1 MADTEIAQMQRLESP
16 YTVRLIG
23 TFQNQ
28 DSMCIVLEFCQNGDL
43 RKVIADLQKLPEA
56 ERLMKVWELLSQIA
70 LAANHLHSNNVI
82 HRDIKPEN
90 IFVMEDGSVRL
101 GDFGLLKDLTNQN
114 YATVVGTKVYHAP
127 EVFKQKRMTFESDV
141 FAIGNIIFE
150 LLTGKHPFDAKT
162 EQEII
167 QKIVRYDVAKLPL
180 SISRDFNLLYYL
192 SFVLVCN

>member
-1 MADTEIAQMQRLESP
+1 
-16 YTVRLIG
+16 
-23 TFQNQ
+23 
-28 DSMCIVLEFCQNGDL
+28 
-43 RKVIADLQKLPEA
+43 
-56 ERLMKVWELLSQIA
+56 
-70 LAANHLHSNNVI
+70 
-82 HRDIKPEN
+82 DIKPEN

-127 EVFKQKRMTFESDV
+127 EVFTQKRMTFESDV

-180 SISRDFNLLYYL
+180 SISREILHD
-192 SFVLVCN
+192 VLQQKRF